1 MSRVA
6 FVHSNIAVKQFESEM
21 FVIKTAQ
28 KNISFTQ
35 KSSIYDIVFKHWCIG
50 FIATYAISAYHHES
64 CEFES
69 HSGKVYSMHHYVKF
83 VSDLQQIGGFLQVLW
98 FPPPI
103 KLTTT
108 I

>member
-35 KSSIYDIVFKHWCIG
+35 KSSIYDIVFKH
-50 FIATYAISAYHHES
+50 
-64 CEFES
+64 
-69 HSGKVYSMHHYVKF
+69 
-83 VSDLQQIGGFLQVLW
+83 
-98 FPPPI
+98 
-103 KLTTT
+103 
-108 I
+108 